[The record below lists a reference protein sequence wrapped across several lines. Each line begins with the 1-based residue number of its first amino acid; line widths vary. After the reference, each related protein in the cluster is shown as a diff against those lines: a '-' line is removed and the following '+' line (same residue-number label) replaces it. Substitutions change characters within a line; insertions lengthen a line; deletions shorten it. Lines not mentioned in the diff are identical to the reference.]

1 MPDSL
6 AQLASLLAQP
16 KKGLAPLPTTPLEQ
30 TNPWLAKARDFT
42 QGLLGLKQD
51 PGATASG
58 VGALMGAALPAAG
71 MIKGLP
77 GFYSRLERAVAG
89 LPDMAH
95 PNKVLSTAKNL
106 ASGEEIAA
114 RKLGEFLAG
123 QKGPVARSAV
133 EAHLAANPLP
143 ELRKTVVRDPQY
155 GNYQV
160 PGGTDYQETLLQVPT
175 KAVGDPRQPGQ
186 VAAEMFPGRQWHDL
200 LPDEQHQVLNK
211 MDYYGQVAQGEKAFR
226 SSHFSDHPNLLV
238 HTRSNTHT
246 LPTGEPGMLIENV
259 QSDWHQKG
267 RKFGYGDSDLAARVA
282 EKDAALQRSTDSFT
296 QWREATR
303 RQGTDTA
310 NVPYYDWPRGP
321 EYAQYHAARQQELEA
336 INAHLVAGLTV
347 PDAPFK
353 DSWPNLAMKQAVLDA
368 ANHPTAEWIGIT
380 PSETLRARGEM
391 ISPEFQDQRL
401 PLTLEKILAPFG
413 GGKVEQGA
421 VVADRG
427 TLDPNTAPAWLAKLT
442 PEMKQRILKEGLPL
456 LSMVL
461 AAQQLKP
468 APKQHP

>member
-16 KKGLAPLPTTPLEQ
+16 KRGSAPLPTTPLEQ

-51 PGATASG
+51 PGPSASG
-58 VGALMGAALPAAG
+58 MGALMGAALPAAG

-114 RKLGEFLAG
+114 RKLGEFLAS

-143 ELRKTVVRDPQY
+143 ELRKTVLKAGQTAHA
-155 GNYQV
+155 NYQV
-160 PGGTDYQETLLQVPT
+160 PGGTDYQETLLTLPSART
-175 KAVGDPRQPGQ
+175 EAAAGRPSGTRDFLTSHWDQPN
-186 VAAEMFPGRQWHDL
+186 
-200 LPDEQHQVLNK
+200 VL
-211 MDYYGQVAQGEKAFR
+211 A
-226 SSHFSDHPNLLV
+226 
-238 HTRSNTHT
+238 HTRANTHT
-246 LPTGEPGMLIENV
+246 SPTGEPGLLIENV

-267 RKFGYGDSDLAARVA
+267 RKLGYQFPPGSA
-282 EKDAALQRSTDSFT
+282 EKWNLESDFHQAKNNLESVVEEMRTLARTGGLQPNASEADLYNNLQSALMSSNTTTPEGMALWQMSQRYNAADRAHNAASTAV
-296 QWREATR
+296 Q
-303 RQGTDTA
+303 Q
-310 NVPYYDWPRGP
+310 
-321 EYAQYHAARQQELEA
+321 QYHMAPE
-336 INAHLVAGLTV
+336 
-347 PDAPFK
+347 APFK

-368 ANHPTAEWIGIT
+368 ANNPNAEWIGIT
-380 PSETLRARGEM
+380 PSDTLRARGEM

-413 GGKVEQGA
+413 GGKVEKGA
-421 VVADRG
+421 VVADGG

-442 PEMKQRILKEGLPL
+442 PAMKQRILKEGLPL

-468 APKQHP
+468 APKQQP